1 MPGCNQGFYKQCLNF
16 YFTNHIDCYRKQ
28 PCVILSHTWQLC
40 TVLGLQVLLVLGYS
54 LLVVCKQVLL
64 VLGYRLLVV
73 CKQPELWRVRT
84 PHMVAYS
91 PHTNTVVLETV
102 ATVASNT
109 VLLT

>member
-16 YFTNHIDCYRKQ
+16 YFTNRIDCHRKQ
-28 PCVILSHTWQLC
+28 PCVILFHIWQLC
-40 TVLGLQVLLVLGYS
+40 TVLGL
-54 LLVVCKQVLL
+54 QVLL

-73 CKQPELWRVRT
+73 CKQPELWRGRT

>member
-1 MPGCNQGFYKQCLNF
+1 MCNSIPHLAVVYC
-16 YFTNHIDCYRKQ
+16 
-28 PCVILSHTWQLC
+28 
-40 TVLGLQVLLVLGYS
+40 LGLQVLLVLGYS
-54 LLVVCKQVLL
+54 
-64 VLGYRLLVV
+64 LLVV